1 MKNIKRFSL
10 KKFSY
15 TNEEKIRFYYPYS
28 KKLNTP
34 IEIDN
39 FIIVGYGTT
48 CFRNNRNG
56 CINNNSISHLY
67 FRKKDNCGKLSN
79 WLYRVEKTYF
89 GNKINLFF
97 NKFENSDDFNFYK
110 NILNLVE
117 DDIMSFEIKE
127 NNRIIH
133 NNQLREEYTTYS
145 VNSTKFK
152 TNNSDG
158 NDYDRRNSI
167 LGEIRKLDRD
177 ISNLNSFESSAPEK
191 ALKEEL
197 IREYNSL

>member
-1 MKNIKRFSL
+1 MKNLKRFSL

-15 TNEEKIRFYYPYS
+15 TNEDNIRFYYPYS

-67 FRKKDNCGKLSN
+67 FRKKDESGKLSN
-79 WLYRVEKTYF
+79 WLYRVEKSYF
-89 GNKINLFF
+89 GNKIDLFF
-97 NKFENSDDFNFYK
+97 DKFKNSDDFPFYK

-117 DDIMSFEIKE
+117 DDITSFEIKE

-133 NNQLREEYTTYS
+133 NNQLREKYKTYS
-145 VNSTKFK
+145 GNSTKYK
-152 TNNSDG
+152 TNNSDD
-158 NDYDRRNSI
+158 NDDRRNSI

-191 ALKEEL
+191 ALKEQL
-197 IREYNSL
+197 TKEYNNL